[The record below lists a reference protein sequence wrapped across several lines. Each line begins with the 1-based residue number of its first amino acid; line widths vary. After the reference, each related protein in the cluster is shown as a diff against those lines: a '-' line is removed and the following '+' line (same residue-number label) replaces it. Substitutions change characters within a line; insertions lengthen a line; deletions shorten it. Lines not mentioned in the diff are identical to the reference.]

1 MNVAIIYGGK
11 SCENEISVITGCLAR
26 GYFGKNVYSIYL
38 DKNNRCFIANGL
50 SPKQHTS
57 GKLRRSVVFL
67 TGEGGVGV
75 VRHGRMQK
83 IKIDVAVNCCHGM
96 CGEDGCV
103 AALCK
108 MCGIPLVGADIAS
121 AAISMDKALCKQYL
135 RTLRFPVLPSVT
147 VDAAT
152 RTDDILHKLKL
163 PIVVKPCRLGSSIGV
178 SVCHTEQQLSDAL
191 QVALTYDSYALC
203 ERALDNFIE
212 LNCAAMR
219 VQGLTRTSRVE
230 VPHASGELLSFADKY
245 LQGAKQGET
254 CSSLRLQRRVRALT
268 QAVYEKMHFNGVIR
282 VDYLLDNTTDKL
294 YVNEVNSTPGSLS
307 YGLWQGEYSRTEFGS
322 ALVEQALADAA
333 KTEALVTSFPS
344 QVLDGNFTKK

>member
-26 GYFGKNVYSIYL
+26 GYFGKKVYSIYF
-38 DKNNRCFIANGL
+38 DKNNRCFIADGL
-50 SPKQHTS
+50 SPKQHVD
-57 GKLRRSVVFL
+57 GKLKRGVVFL
-67 TGEGGVGV
+67 TGEGKIGVI
-75 VRHGRMQK
+75 RHGRIAQR

-121 AAISMDKALCKQYL
+121 AAISMDKALCKQHL

-147 VDAAT
+147 VNSAMQTSDL
-152 RTDDILHKLKL
+152 RKLGL
-163 PIVVKPCRLGSSIGV
+163 PVVVKPCCLGSSIGV
-178 SVCHTEQQLSDAL
+178 SVCRTEQQLSDAL
-191 QVALTYDSYALC
+191 QLALTYDSHALC
-203 ERALDNFIE
+203 ERALESFTE

-219 VQGLTRTSRVE
+219 VQGLIRTSRVE
-230 VPHASGELLSFADKY
+230 VPHASGELLSFDDKY
-245 LQGAKQGET
+245 LQGAKQGT
-254 CSSLRLQRRVRALT
+254 ICTSLRLQKRVRAMT
-268 QAVYEKMHFNGVIR
+268 QAIYEKMHFSGVIR
-282 VDYLLDNTTDKL
+282 VDYLLDNATDKL
-294 YVNEVNSTPGSLS
+294 YVNEVNSAPGSLS

-333 KTEALVTSFPS
+333 KTDALITTFPS
-344 QVLDGNFTKK
+344 SVLEGMFAKK